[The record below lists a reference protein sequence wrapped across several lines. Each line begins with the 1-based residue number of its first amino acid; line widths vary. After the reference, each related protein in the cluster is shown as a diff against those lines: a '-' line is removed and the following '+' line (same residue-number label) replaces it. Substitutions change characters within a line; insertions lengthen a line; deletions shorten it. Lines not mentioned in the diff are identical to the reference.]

1 MKIISN
7 FTDGESKFSIH
18 DLTIEELDNIRKSL
32 YYTGWYNNMSTFDIV
47 KSVQSTYL
55 DIVKA
60 IDNRTQYINGILT
73 DANIKISKP

>member
-1 MKIISN
+1 MKIISD
-7 FTDGESKFSIH
+7 FKDGESKFSIH

-32 YYTGWYNNMSTFDIV
+32 YYTGWYNNVSPIDII
-47 KSVQSTYL
+47 KSVQSTYF

-60 IDNRTQYINGILT
+60 IDTRTQFINGILT